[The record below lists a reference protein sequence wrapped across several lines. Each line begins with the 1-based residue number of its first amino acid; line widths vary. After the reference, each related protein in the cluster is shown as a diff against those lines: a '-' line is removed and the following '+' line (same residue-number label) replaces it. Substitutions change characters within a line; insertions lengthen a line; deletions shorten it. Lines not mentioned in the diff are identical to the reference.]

1 LKKKDY
7 KVDQKAVSRTHVLD
21 QILMFRKW
29 VKNIEKDST
38 LAMNFF
44 LKLKFWKERVK
55 MVWKQLV
62 SEGIW

>member
-1 LKKKDY
+1 M
-7 KVDQKAVSRTHVLD
+7 SRTQVLD

-44 LKLKFWKERVK
+44 LKLKFWKERVNGLEAVGVRRD
-55 MVWKQLV
+55 MVNP
-62 SEGIW
+62 